1 MLNAGLFFGKLISRK
16 KLSRIS
22 KKDFFLLKLI
32 SKNFSV
38 IELELIVFFFSY
50 YSSKV
55 DVINMMS
62 NSNGLNITNV
72 NNKNLRENQQQLAND
87 LSKQTTNKSTL
98 STSVSSSSVS
108 VSLTTMSSS
117 SNSNR

>member
-1 MLNAGLFFGKLISRK
+1 MLGYFLVNFTKFFSDRVGI
-16 KLSRIS
+16 
-22 KKDFFLLKLI
+22 
-32 SKNFSV
+32 NC
-38 IELELIVFFFSY
+38 FFFSY

-98 STSVSSSSVS
+98 STSVSSSSECFLDHNVFI
-108 VSLTTMSSS
+108 L
-117 SNSNR
+117 

>member
-1 MLNAGLFFGKLISRK
+1 MITPINYKFPP
-16 KLSRIS
+16 
-22 KKDFFLLKLI
+22 
-32 SKNFSV
+32 
-38 IELELIVFFFSY
+38 
-50 YSSKV
+50 YSSNV
-55 DVINMMS
+55 DIINMMS

-72 NNKNLRENQQQLAND
+72 NKNQQHQLAND